1 MTNIFNDTLYVITSE
16 GGAPVLDS
24 NNLISEYNLEYK
36 FKNLANFQLKQWID
50 MESTKFVNYFT
61 VPYTSTKYNLMGR
74 VTLLPDTYQ
83 LILKN
88 NYPTNDKIV
97 KKVLI
102 T

>member
-1 MTNIFNDTLYVITSE
+1 
-16 GGAPVLDS
+16 
-24 NNLISEYNLEYK
+24 
-36 FKNLANFQLKQWID
+36 
-50 MESTKFVNYFT
+50 
-61 VPYTSTKYNLMGR
+61 MGR

-102 T
+102 TETNQLGIRDPIIGFVMFITGILVVFFHLFLCFKSAKK